1 MTTLDRTDLAFLI
14 LRTALN
20 LYQKSPTDLPAPELA
35 TVENQARLQY
45 EIEALVL
52 ASPEAIEV
60 IVPTSQLEMAVAEIQ
75 NHYTNEEQFQ
85 QDLVNHGMD
94 LENFRQALY
103 RQLRV
108 ETVLKRVGARAEPV
122 NETDAKIYYY
132 MHPDQFQQPE
142 LRTTRHILITINPEY
157 PENTRRAARKRLF
170 NIAIRLRRRPQTFA
184 EQAKKH
190 SECTTALEGGLLG
203 AVSRG
208 QLYPELDEALFSL
221 QLHEIS
227 KIVESPLGFHLL
239 LCEEIHPAGLISFE
253 EATPDLLATL
263 QERRREFYQ
272 NHWLQQLSMVSE
284 NLAPQTLS

>member
-45 EIEALVL
+45 EIETSVL
-52 ASPEAIEV
+52 ASPEAVEV
-60 IVPTSQLEMAVAEIQ
+60 IVPTSQLDMAVAEIQ
-75 NHYTNEEQFQ
+75 NRYNDEDEFQ
-85 QDLVNHGMD
+85 QNLFKHDMD
-94 LENFRQALY
+94 LESFRRALY

-108 ETVLKRVGARAEPV
+108 ETVLEQVRARAEPV

-132 MHPDQFQQPE
+132 LHPDQFQQPE
-142 LRTTRHILITINPEY
+142 LRTTRHILIAINPEY

-170 NIAIRLRRRPQTFA
+170 NIAIRLRRRPQTFV
-184 EQAKKH
+184 EQAQKH

-203 AVSRG
+203 TVSRG
-208 QLYPELDEALFSL
+208 QLYPELDEALFNL

-253 EATPDLLATL
+253 EATPNILAAL
-263 QERRREFYQ
+263 QDRRREFYQ
-272 NHWLQQLSMVSE
+272 NHWLQQLPLVSE
-284 NLAPQTLS
+284 NRADLTII